1 MSSTRNRATK
11 HAALPLA
18 AFAVAALSAFA
29 APSASAQALQVQ
41 RIVIDPDTGRPRM
54 PEHDELAAARAK
66 AQAAR
71 ASARSA
77 APEANAVKSALQAH
91 PAAELMTAR
100 PLNAQLGAKGSR
112 VDASRLSFTVVRRSA
127 DGSVSTQCITGEDN
141 ATKALQ
147 SALVGDAHDH

>member
-1 MSSTRNRATK
+1 M
-11 HAALPLA
+11 
-18 AFAVAALSAFA
+18 
-29 APSASAQALQVQ
+29 
-41 RIVIDPDTGRPRM
+41 IDPDTGRPRM

-71 ASARSA
+71 TSARSA